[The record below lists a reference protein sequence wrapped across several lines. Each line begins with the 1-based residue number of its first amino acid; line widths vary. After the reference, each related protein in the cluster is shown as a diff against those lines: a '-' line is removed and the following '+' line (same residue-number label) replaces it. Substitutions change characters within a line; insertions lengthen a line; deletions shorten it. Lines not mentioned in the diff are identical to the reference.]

1 MSFFVWALLILA
13 CAVLI
18 VLCFV
23 DVRRCFPA
31 IWGLFLVTCSV
42 GGIQYWMDSR
52 PPLSTLQ
59 QVAKAT
65 KISLHSPQC
74 VDGHNIS
81 AYGFNRDKCLLPTDM
96 VLTAEQLQQVLPLAS
111 DCAKARW
118 ETSLERGPLTLGK
131 VVTGIELCNQA
142 DKEAATRHEAQTVAE
157 QQGRVLRESQR
168 Q

>member
-13 CAVLI
+13 WAVLI
-18 VLCFV
+18 YLCFV
-23 DVRRCFPA
+23 DLRRCFPA
-31 IWGLFLVTCSV
+31 VWALFLVTCWV
-42 GGIQYWMDSR
+42 LGIQYWMNSR

-59 QVAKAT
+59 EVAKAT
-65 KISLHSPQC
+65 KIALHSKQC

-81 AYGFNRDKCLLPTDM
+81 AYGFNSDKCVLPTDI

-111 DCAKARW
+111 ECAKARW

-131 VVTGIELCNQA
+131 VVAGIELCNQA
-142 DKEAATRHEAQTVAE
+142 DQEAATRHDAQNVAE
-157 QQGRVLRESQR
+157 QQRRVLRESQP

>member
-13 CAVLI
+13 WAILI
-18 VLCFV
+18 LLCFV
-23 DVRRCFPA
+23 DVRRSYPA

-42 GGIQYWMDSR
+42 GGIQYLMNSR
-52 PPLSTLQ
+52 PPLSTLE

-65 KISLHSPQC
+65 KIGLRSPKC
-74 VDGHNIS
+74 VDGYNIS
-81 AYGFNRDKCLLPTDM
+81 TYGFNSDKCVMPTDM

-111 DCAKARW
+111 ECAKARW

-131 VVTGIELCNQA
+131 VVAGIELCNQA
-142 DKEAATRHEAQTVAE
+142 DQEAATRHEAQTVAE
-157 QQGRVLRESQR
+157 QQGRVLRESQP